1 MKRSLL
7 IASVIILFSP
17 VLSAQDAWKPMEWK
31 GYVKDLQGVNV
42 YGQFDSSSF
51 SNLIHNR
58 IILKADISKRLSGR
72 LEVRNRIY
80 TGSFIHKTPGFSQGL
95 DPYPELLDLSIL
107 WIDDPSLVFH
117 SVIDRLLL
125 SYSMEKWDV
134 TIGRQRI
141 NWGMNTVWNPNDI
154 FNAYNFLDFDYEER
168 PGNDAL
174 RIRYHPKENS
184 SIEWAW
190 KPGKEK
196 DQHIASFL
204 YRFNRD
210 KYDLQFLG
218 GVCLSDIVVGA
229 GWAGS
234 IGEKGFK
241 GELSYFHPA
250 THPFDTMGVL
260 SASLMMDHTL
270 KNGWY
275 LSASLLYNSHPA
287 GFSGDAGIFS
297 SDLSAKSLF
306 PFRYSF
312 YTGVVKNIATLFN
325 LTASIVYAPDHHSL
339 IIFPSMSYNAS
350 EALDID
356 LTIQSFFASDQ
367 GRYALQGGALYLRGR
382 WSF

>member
-1 MKRSLL
+1 MKRSFL
-7 IASVIILFSP
+7 ASSVIILFCQF
-17 VLSAQDAWKPMEWK
+17 LLAQDAVKPLEWK

-42 YGQFDSSSF
+42 YGQFDSSSCV
-51 SNLIHNR
+51 NLIHNR

-80 TGSFIHKTPGFSQGL
+80 TGSLVSKTPGFSKGL
-95 DPYPELLDLSIL
+95 DPYPALLDLSVL

-125 SYSMEKWDV
+125 SYSMDKWDV

-168 PGNDAL
+168 PGNDAW

-184 SIEWAW
+184 TLEWAW
-190 KPGKEK
+190 KPGRGK
-196 DQHIASFL
+196 DRHIASLL

-210 KYDLQFLG
+210 EYDIQFLG
-218 GVCLSDIVVGA
+218 GVCHSDFVVGM

-250 THPFDTMGVL
+250 SHPFDTLGVL

-270 KNGWY
+270 ENGWY
-275 LSASLLYNSHPA
+275 LSASVLYNSHPA
-287 GFSGDAGIFS
+287 GFSGNAGIFS
-297 SDLSAKSLF
+297 SDLSAKALF
-306 PFRYSF
+306 PFRFSCYA
-312 YTGVVKNIATLFN
+312 GVVKNIATIFN
-325 LTASIVYAPDHHSL
+325 LTTSIVYAPDHHSL
-339 IIFPSMSYNAS
+339 IIFPSVAYNAS
-350 EALDID
+350 GALDID
-356 LTIQSFFASDQ
+356 FTIQSFFASIQ
-367 GRYALQGGALYLRGR
+367 GRYALQGGAAYLRGR

>member
-7 IASVIILFSP
+7 IASVIILLSP
-17 VLSAQDAWKPMEWK
+17 ALIAQDALKPLEWK

-51 SNLIHNR
+51 SHLIHNR
-58 IILKADISKRLSGR
+58 IILKTAISKRLSGR
-72 LEVRNRIY
+72 LEVRNRIF
-80 TGSFIHKTPGFSQGL
+80 TGSFIRKTPGFSQGL
-95 DPYPELLDLSIL
+95 GSNTELLDLSVL

-117 SVIDRLLL
+117 SAIDRLLL
-125 SYSMEKWDV
+125 SYSTEKWDV
-134 TIGRQRI
+134 TVGRQRI

-168 PGNDAL
+168 PGNDAW

-184 SIEWAW
+184 TIEWAW
-190 KPGKEK
+190 KPGKNI
-196 DQHIASFL
+196 DQHIASLL

-210 KYDLQFLG
+210 EYDMQFLG
-218 GVCLSDIVVGA
+218 GVYLSDIVIGM

-250 THPFDTMGVL
+250 SRAFDTLGLL

-270 KNGWY
+270 ENGWY
-275 LSASLLYNSHPA
+275 LSASVLYNSHPA

-312 YTGVVKNIATLFN
+312 YAGVVKNIATIFN
-325 LTASIVYAPDHHSL
+325 LTTSIVYAPDHHSL

-350 EALDID
+350 ETLDID
-356 LTIQSFFASDQ
+356 FTIQSFFDSGQ
-367 GRYALQGGALYLRGR
+367 GRYALQGGAAYLRGR